1 MSEAQVSQPAASP
14 TGSPTASPP
23 TGSPTLLNEP
33 VTSDPVRDGVSLL
46 NDTKPALKP
55 EGEAEG
61 APKEPPA
68 KAGAPEAYA
77 EFTAPEGFE
86 IDPTALAEAT
96 PLFKELGLDQAR
108 AQKLV
113 DFYAKQSQQAAE
125 APFKLW
131 QDTQKEWV
139 DSIKADPEIGGK
151 LDTVRATVAKV
162 IDSLGP
168 ELAADFRQAMDFT
181 GAGNNPAFVKV
192 MFKLAAQLTEG
203 GFVRGGNPSAGG
215 QGNQGRPA
223 SAAQAL
229 YPNLPSAG

>member
-1 MSEAQVSQPAASP
+1 M
-14 TGSPTASPP
+14 
-23 TGSPTLLNEP
+23 
-33 VTSDPVRDGVSLL
+33 TSDPVRDGVSLL

-61 APKEPPA
+61 APKEPPG

-77 EFTAPEGFE
+77 DFTAPEGFE

-96 PLFKELGLDQAR
+96 PIFKELGLDQAK

-125 APFKLW
+125 APMKLW
-131 QDTQKEWV
+131 QDTQKDWV

-215 QGNQGRPA
+215 QGNQGRPT

-229 YPNLPSAG
+229 YPNLPSAR